1 MWQILMSAADEWRKI
16 GHMTSTEW
24 AILIWLAIGAGI
36 AGGVFLV
43 ARSAVQIGSVAYR
56 VMEKQLSRES
66 ATKQT
71 ALLSL
76 VMIAALI
83 VTAVIAGYA
92 IFAVFGQ
99 LLEGTGSINT
109 LNNGS

>member
-1 MWQILMSAADEWRKI
+1 MPASWTITGSGASGMGTTLVTFRYTPVWGRSQAVFRWILMSAGYEWRKI
-16 GHMTSTEW
+16 RHVTSTEW

-66 ATKQT
+66 
-71 ALLSL
+71 
-76 VMIAALI
+76 
-83 VTAVIAGYA
+83 
-92 IFAVFGQ
+92 
-99 LLEGTGSINT
+99 
-109 LNNGS
+109 

>member
-1 MWQILMSAADEWRKI
+1 MSTCDEWRKI
-16 GHMTSTEW
+16 RHVSSTEW
-24 AILIWLAIGAGI
+24 AILIWLVIGAGI
-36 AGGVFLV
+36 AGGVFLI

-56 VMEKQLSRES
+56 VMEKQVSGGS
-66 ATKQT
+66 ATRQT

-76 VMIAALI
+76 AMLAAI
-83 VTAVIAGYA
+83 VVTAVIAGYA

-99 LLEGTGSINT
+99 LLEGGGTINT

>member
-1 MWQILMSAADEWRKI
+1 MSAGYGWRNI
-16 GHMTSTEW
+16 RHVTSTEW
-24 AILIWLAIGAGI
+24 GILIWLAIGAGI

-56 VMEKQLSRES
+56 VMEKQLSREA
-66 ATKQT
+66 ATRQT

-76 VMIAALI
+76 AMVAAIA
-83 VTAVIAGYA
+83 VTALIAGYA

-99 LLEGTGSINT
+99 LLEGSGAINT